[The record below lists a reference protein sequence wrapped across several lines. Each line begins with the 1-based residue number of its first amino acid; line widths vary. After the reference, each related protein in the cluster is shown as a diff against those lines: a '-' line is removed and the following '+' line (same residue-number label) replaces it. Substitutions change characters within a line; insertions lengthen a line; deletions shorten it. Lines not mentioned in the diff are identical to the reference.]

1 MKRVLSVAFALAL
14 LAGSLS
20 VAVVAQD
27 QGNSPVK
34 ACVALGVNPDVCA
47 TCVVAGITHD
57 AEDYGACYCKYD
69 QELRSR
75 FETMGKCVEFVQK
88 TLRPSK

>member
-47 TCVVAGITHD
+47 TCVVAGITHGG
-57 AEDYGACYCKYD
+57 ADYGPCYCKWD
-69 QELRSR
+69 QDIRSR
-75 FETMGKCVEFVQK
+75 FETMGQCVEWVQK
-88 TLRPSK
+88 NLRPAK